1 MSWMQLD
8 QKELILLGIICLM
21 IILIP
26 IGRTLYLRS
35 IRIRNRL
42 QMSHIF
48 TNITHELLTPLT
60 ILGASVEHLR
70 FTQPGGK
77 QEYDLMDL
85 NIQRTVRLLQQ
96 ILETSK
102 SQNGSLRLLVSQGDV
117 MKYITSTARSIQ
129 PIMTRKKLEFTI
141 KCNPESMMGWIDTDK
156 LDKIIFNLLSN
167 AAKYTP
173 DEGRVSLSIT
183 TNKKYDHII
192 IRVSDNGNGISKD
205 KMKHLFSRYYDGDYR
220 QYHTFGT
227 GLGLPLTRDLVYLHK
242 GTIQCKSTE
251 GIGTTFIVDLPI
263 AKEAFAVSQIDEQ
276 NKVEIKT
283 PASNIIDESNVP
295 LTAPTTITPFET
307 TDTNAYRILIV
318 EDNMELMML
327 MQRLLSSKYHILT
340 ASNGL
345 EALNVVRD
353 NDVDIII
360 SDVMMP
366 AMDGYELTQAIKHDE
381 QFSHLP
387 IILLTAKTQAEDEQ
401 EALRMGADDYIT
413 KPFRLKD
420 LQLRIDNI
428 VENRQRIRRF
438 TQAPIP
444 AEEEVPVG
452 KSTMDDE
459 FLQRA
464 IECVQEHI
472 DDADYD
478 REVFADDMGTSS
490 STLYKKLRSLTGRNV
505 TAFIRD
511 IRIKRACRMAKE
523 DPDLRVSDI
532 AYRVGFKDPKYFAT
546 MFKKEMGMQPKEYF
560 DLLRTDAN
568 LSSKEPQ
575 TSESHSASTV
585 HSPDDNL

>member
-26 IGRTLYLRS
+26 IGRILYLRS
-35 IRIRNRL
+35 MRIRNRL
-42 QMSHIF
+42 QMSNIF
-48 TNITHELLTPLT
+48 TNITHELLTPIT

-70 FTQPGGK
+70 TTQPGGK
-77 QEYDLMDL
+77 QDYDLMDL

-102 SQNGSLRLLVSQGDV
+102 SQDGSLKLLVSQGDV
-117 MKYITSTARSIQ
+117 MKYITTTARSIE
-129 PIMTRKKLEFTI
+129 PIMNRKKLDFSI
-141 KCNPESMMGWIDTDK
+141 KCRPESMMGWIDTDK

-173 DEGRVSLSIT
+173 EEGKVSLHVV
-183 TNKKYDHII
+183 TNRNYDHII
-192 IRVSDNGNGISKD
+192 ISVSDNGNGISKD
-205 KMKHLFSRYYDGDYR
+205 QMKHLFSRYYDGDYR
-220 QYHTFGT
+220 KNHTYGT

-251 GIGTTFIVDLPI
+251 GKGTTFIINLPI

-276 NKVEIKT
+276 NKVQIKV
-283 PASNIIDESNVP
+283 PSNNIIDETGIA
-295 LTAPTTITPFET
+295 LTAPTTVVPAET

-318 EDNMELMML
+318 EDNVELMML
-327 MQRLLSSKYHILT
+327 MKRLLHNRYHVMT

-345 EALNVVRD
+345 EALNVIRD

-366 AMDGYELTQAIKHDE
+366 AMDGYELTQAIKQDE

-387 IILLTAKTQAEDEQ
+387 IILLTAKTQEEDHQ
-401 EALRMGADDYIT
+401 EALKIGADDYIT
-413 KPFRLKD
+413 KPFRIKD
-420 LQLRIDNI
+420 LQLHIDNI

-438 TQAPIP
+438 NETVVPS
-444 AEEEVPVG
+444 EEEEEPIVR
-452 KSTMDDE
+452 STMDDE
-459 FLQRA
+459 FLQKA
-464 IECVQEHI
+464 TDCIYEHI
-472 DDADYD
+472 DDPDYD
-478 REVFADDMGTSS
+478 REQFANDMGASA
-490 STLYKKLRSLTGRNV
+490 STLYNKLRSLTGMNV
-505 TAFIRD
+505 TSFIRG
-511 IRIKRACRMAKE
+511 IRIKSACRMAKE

-546 MFKKEMGMQPKEYF
+546 TFKKVMGMQPKEYF
-560 DLLRTDAN
+560 DQLRMDDSLTAREKD
-568 LSSKEPQ
+568 
-575 TSESHSASTV
+575 TSESH
-585 HSPDDNL
+585 